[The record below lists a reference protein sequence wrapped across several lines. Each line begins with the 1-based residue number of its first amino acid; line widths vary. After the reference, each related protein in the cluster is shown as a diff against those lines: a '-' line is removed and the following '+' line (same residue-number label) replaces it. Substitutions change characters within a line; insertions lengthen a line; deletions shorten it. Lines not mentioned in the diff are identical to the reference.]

1 MKVLADPVSGE
12 GLLSGLQMV
21 VLLYPH
27 VIESKDREKA
37 LLNHLVKALIS
48 FMRAPPS

>member
-1 MKVLADPVSGE
+1 MKMLADLVSGE
-12 GLLSGLQMV
+12 SLLSGLQMV